1 MDEAMK
7 CEFSFNPY
15 RKESPD
21 WSDSFFD
28 FLKSSDMGEFHRS
41 IDGYAET
48 PVVSLPKLAD
58 ELGLGEILIKNEAH
72 RYGINAFKGLGAS
85 YAIYRFLKG
94 QWQKKFD
101 DAFSPAGFKD
111 PATMQ
116 RLGSFT
122 FCAATDG
129 NHGKA
134 VAWTANKLKQRAVI
148 YMPDNSAQARI
159 DNITKENAEVVLVP
173 GTFDDCVEKCAGD
186 AAKNGWQV
194 IGDTA
199 YPGYMEIP
207 QYIILGYSTIFR
219 ELESSV
225 CKPGKPDLDLV
236 FLPAGVGGVAAAGAS
251 YFTLRYGKDRPK
263 LVCVEPNESD
273 CFLESIK
280 NGNGD
285 PLFTKGNQM
294 SIMAGLNCGMPS
306 LIAWP
311 IVRDSMDLFLGVPD
325 SWAEAGMRAYFRE
338 GVVSGE
344 SGSSA
349 MAGLLALMTSDEMR
363 AARERLGLG
372 RHTRA
377 LVLNSEGAT
386 DPVNYQRVTAEP
398 FYPF

>member
-1 MDEAMK
+1 MK

-15 RKESPD
+15 KKEIPD
-21 WSDSFFD
+21 WSDPFFD
-28 FLKSSDMGEFHRS
+28 FLKSTDMGEFHRS

-48 PVVSLPKLAD
+48 PLVSLPKLAA
-58 ELGLGEILIKNEAH
+58 ELGLGEILVKDESH

-85 YAIYRFLKG
+85 YAIYRFLQG
-94 QWQKKFD
+94 EWRKKFSE
-101 DAFSPAGFKD
+101 AMPFTPASFKD

-116 RLGSFT
+116 KLGAYT

-134 VAWTANKLKQRAVI
+134 VAWTANKLRQRAVI

-159 DNITKENAEVVLVP
+159 DNITRENAEVVLVP
-173 GTFDDCVEKCAGD
+173 GTFDDCVERCAND
-186 AAKNGWQV
+186 AKKNGWQV

-207 QYIILGYSTIFR
+207 CYIILGYSTIFR
-219 ELESSV
+219 ELEANIA
-225 CKPGKPDLDLV
+225 KPGTDKAGVDLV

-251 YFTLRYGKDRPK
+251 YFTLRYGKDRPA
-263 LVCVEPNESD
+263 LVCVEPKESD

-280 NGNGD
+280 NGNGE

-311 IVRDSMDLFLGVPD
+311 IIRDSMELFIGVEDP
-325 SWAEAGMRAYFRE
+325 WAEAAMRAHHRE
-338 GVVSGE
+338 GVISGE
-344 SGSSA
+344 SGASA
-349 MAGLLALMTSDEMR
+349 MAGLIALMTSDAMR
-363 AARERLGLG
+363 EARERLAVG

-377 LVLNSEGAT
+377 FVLNTEGAT
-386 DPVNYQRVTAEP
+386 DPVNHARVVGLS
-398 FYPF
+398 

>member
-1 MDEAMK
+1 MK

-15 RKESPD
+15 RKEIPD
-21 WSDSFFD
+21 WGGPFFD
-28 FLKSSDMGEFHRS
+28 FLKSTDMGEFHRS
-41 IDGYAET
+41 IDGYAKT
-48 PVVSLPKLAD
+48 PLVKLPQLAA
-58 ELGLGEILIKNEAH
+58 ELGLGEILIKDESH

-94 QWQKKFD
+94 QWEKKFGD
-101 DAFSPAGFKD
+101 GFSPASFKD
-111 PATMQ
+111 PETMKK
-116 RLGSFT
+116 LGSYT

-134 VAWTANKLKQRAVI
+134 VAWTANKLKQRAII

-159 DNITKENAEVVLVP
+159 DNITKENAEVVLLP
-173 GTFDDCVEKCAGD
+173 GTFDDCVERCAKD
-186 AAKNGWQV
+186 ARENGWQV

-219 ELESSV
+219 ELEPDV
-225 CKPGKPDLDLV
+225 AKPTNADLDLV

-251 YFTLRYGKDRPK
+251 YFTMRYGKNRPK
-263 LVCVEPNESD
+263 LVCVEPKESD

-280 NGNGD
+280 NGNGK

-311 IVRDSMDLFLGVPD
+311 IVRDSMDLFIAVDDP
-325 SWAEAGMRAYFRE
+325 WAEIAMRAYYKE
-338 GVVSGE
+338 GVISGE
-344 SGSSA
+344 SGASA
-349 MAGLLALMTSDEMR
+349 MAGLIAFMTNDAMK
-363 AARERLGLG
+363 AARERFGVG
-372 RHTRA
+372 AHTRVF
-377 LVLNSEGAT
+377 VLNTEGAT
-386 DPVNYQRVTAEP
+386 DPVNHRRVVGLP
-398 FYPF
+398 D